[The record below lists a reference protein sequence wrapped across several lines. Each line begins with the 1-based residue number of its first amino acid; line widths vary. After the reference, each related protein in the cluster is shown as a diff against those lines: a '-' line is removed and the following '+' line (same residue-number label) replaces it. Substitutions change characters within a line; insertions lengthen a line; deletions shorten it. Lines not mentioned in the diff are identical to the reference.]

1 MNRESTSSA
10 PRKPAGTPFW
20 VAAGFIAA
28 FGATIVTVIL
38 TGLYVR
44 APGSRA
50 TTEQAPAAASQL
62 SNPRPGEAAGVAS
75 GRETDEG
82 AGERR
87 LAPR

>member
-1 MNRESTSSA
+1 MSNSESTQSA
-10 PRKPAGTPFW
+10 SRKPTGTPFW

-28 FGATIVTVIL
+28 FAATIVTVIL

-50 TTEQAPAAASQL
+50 TTEQGPAAASQL
-62 SNPRPGEAAGVAS
+62 STSRPGETAGIAP

-82 AGERR
+82 SEE
-87 LAPR
+87 